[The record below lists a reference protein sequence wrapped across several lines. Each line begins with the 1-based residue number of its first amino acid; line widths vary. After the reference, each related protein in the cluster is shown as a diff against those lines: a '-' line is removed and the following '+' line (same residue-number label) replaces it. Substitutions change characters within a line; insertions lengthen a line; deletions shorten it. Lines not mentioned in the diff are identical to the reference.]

1 VNDGR
6 TTYFLGTDPISERE
20 YLQLQGRYPSY
31 AGDSKVEA
39 TFHGKKRPLPTYAPP
54 VVIPVPRQGRH
65 VETSQEEADQYAAA
79 LAQSWALARSK
90 RRSAFVRE
98 AVLIVASA
106 LAAIAVAWVTI
117 VALASFAR

>member
-1 VNDGR
+1 MNDGR

-79 LAQSWALARSK
+79 LARRWAADK
-90 RRSAFVRE
+90 AARRSFARE

>member
-1 VNDGR
+1 MNDGR

-39 TFHGKKRPLPTYAPP
+39 TFHGKKRPVPTYAPP

-79 LAQSWALARSK
+79 LAQSWAAAK
-90 RRSAFVRE
+90 AARRSFVRE